1 MTYYRLIPVDEK
13 KQIQTVETELQKFG
27 DTAIVVDPEF
37 GESIV
42 LSREE
47 DWTEEEIRGIVQTK
61 SVVGAFP
68 PDMFSELLHAL
79 NIGPEDLAKLPGFYV
94 PGISE
99 KGPMDFI
106 KSKDTLT
113 GSVYEKRMLSSLR
126 QYLSGKMTIRKHYQ
140 ETDIEKLITLFL
152 NEESQ
157 KTASSRYDSSTLFDM
172 LVGAK
177 ILIRYQLDHN
187 TTCYRVKEERL

>member
-13 KQIQTVETELQKFG
+13 NQIQTVKKELQKFG
-27 DTAIVVDPEF
+27 DTAIVNDPEF

-47 DWTEEEIRGIVQTK
+47 DWTEGEIKGIVQTK

-79 NIGPEDLAKLPGFYV
+79 NIELEDLAKLPGFYV
-94 PGISE
+94 PGLSE
-99 KGPMDFI
+99 KHPMEFI
-106 KSKDTLT
+106 KSKNPLT
-113 GSVYEKRMLSSLR
+113 GSIYEKRILNSLR

-140 ETDIEKLITLFL
+140 ETDIKKLITLFL

-157 KTASSRYDSSTLFDM
+157 KTASSRYDSSTLFDV
-172 LVGAK
+172 LIGAK

-187 TTCYRVKEERL
+187 TTCYRVNGERL